1 MTRALLAAALVA
13 AALGRCGLPA
23 WLSPKQAEPAS
34 LVEWVWSGAVTR
46 TAPSSRRRSRP
57 GAASAS
63 PRPPRTSRPPSPR
76 RRSAPIPTRATSSRF
91 TSPACVRRPSTTTPS
106 PPATRS
112 TSRAAAASRTFPSGP
127 ASFTVAFGSCAST
140 GSDSGVWDEIR
151 ELDPLLFLHLGDFHY
166 EDLAADD
173 PSVYRLAYARA
184 LTAPRQAHLYRSL
197 PIAYV
202 WDDHDFGGNNSDRT
216 SRGRRAVRRV
226 YQEIVPHYPLAAG
239 GGDVPI
245 YQTFHAG
252 RLRFVVT
259 DLRSERSPRG
269 AADTAGKTAMG
280 AAQKAWW
287 KRELLAARDAG
298 ELVAWVST
306 NAWIGGA
313 DRRNDGWGAYSTER
327 RELAEFLVRER
338 IDDLF
343 VLSGDAHMLAIDDGS
358 HSGYANGGG
367 PGFPVVHA
375 AALDRRGSVKGGP
388 YSEGVPQ
395 PHRPA
400 RLRRAVDADDGA
412 RHRRPQGVR
421 RLERPPRRTTAV
433 RSPDGALG
441 EVLRPAAA
449 GPSAAGRPAAS
460 AVAQRAA
467 GGVSAAV
474 ARSAPR
480 TESARLGMRS
490 SASAKRAAA
499 SAGRPRSRSPAEQLG
514 GRLDRLRRPHRR
526 RRLGLQHRG
535 LGEERQALLDL
546 PLPHAEHAGDLLGRD
561 AQRPVAVAR
570 AGPRPAPPAR
580 SRSSPPRRDPPPA
593 PRRGRAPGGRRR
605 AGRCRRRRA
614 RRAGHPPPRALA
626 RRPSPP
632 PSAPPAPRRLRRAAA
647 PPSSAARSPSAA
659 SGPPRRRHGRSP
671 ASRAPP
677 RPAPSELR
685 VAARRGCG
693 SRACR
698 APGRAARPRRRRRPR
713 PPGSRRWPPPSAE
726 LDEDVRRTVEGVVG
740 AGATRA

>member
-34 LVEWVWSGAVTR
+34 LVEWVWSGAVTPDGAVVKAKVASGR
-46 TAPSSRRRSRP
+46 SVRLLVSPREDLAAPI
-57 GAASAS
+57 AS
-63 PRPPRTSRPPSPR
+63 PPERPDPDQGDVVTFHITGLR
-76 RRSAPIPTRATSSRF
+76 
-91 TSPACVRRPSTTTPS
+91 
-106 PPATRS
+106 PATLYHYAV
-112 TSRAAAASRTFPSGP
+112 AAGDEIDFARRGRFRTFPSGP

-388 YSEGVPQ
+388 YSEGVHPN
-395 PHRPA
+395 RTG
-400 RLRRAVDADDGA
+400 RRGYDGQFMLMTVRDTGGREVCVDWSG
-412 RHRRPQGVR
+412 R
-421 RLERPPRRTTAV
+421 RLPHDGGPLAEMV
-433 RSPDGALG
+433 RWG
-441 EVLRPAAA
+441 
-449 GPSAAGRPAAS
+449 
-460 AVAQRAA
+460 
-467 GGVSAAV
+467 
-474 ARSAPR
+474 
-480 TESARLGMRS
+480 
-490 SASAKRAAA
+490 KCF
-499 SAGRPRSRSPAEQLG
+499 
-514 GRLDRLRRPHRR
+514 
-526 RRLGLQHRG
+526 
-535 LGEERQALLDL
+535 DL
-546 PLPHAEHAGDLLGRD
+546 PPPVPPLLVG
-561 AQRPVAVAR
+561 
-570 AGPRPAPPAR
+570 
-580 SRSSPPRRDPPPA
+580 PPP
-593 PRRGRAPGGRRR
+593 
-605 AGRCRRRRA
+605 
-614 RRAGHPPPRALA
+614 PPSL
-626 RRPSPP
+626 
-632 PSAPPAPRRLRRAAA
+632 SAPPA
-647 PPSSAARSPSAA
+647 
-659 SGPPRRRHGRSP
+659 
-671 ASRAPP
+671 
-677 RPAPSELR
+677 E
-685 VAARRGCG
+685 
-693 SRACR
+693 
-698 APGRAARPRRRRRPR
+698 
-713 PPGSRRWPPPSAE
+713 
-726 LDEDVRRTVEGVVG
+726 
-740 AGATRA
+740 